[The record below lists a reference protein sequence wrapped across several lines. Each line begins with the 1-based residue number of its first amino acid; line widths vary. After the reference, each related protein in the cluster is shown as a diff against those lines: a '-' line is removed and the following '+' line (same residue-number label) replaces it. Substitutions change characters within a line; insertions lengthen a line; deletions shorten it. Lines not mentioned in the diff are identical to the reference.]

1 MRLTTPRIPPVEP
14 AEWTEE
20 QSQALGM
27 DIKELQT
34 SIGSPDTV
42 FNIVKTL
49 IRYPDLFKAWLGF
62 ANHVMFNSSL
72 APRDREIVILR
83 IGWLCQSG
91 YEFGQH
97 IVIGRDA
104 GLNDGEIK
112 AIAEGDSAPNWSDAE
127 RTLIK
132 ATNELH
138 ADAFINDATFAELQ
152 KHFDEKQILDVIFA
166 VGQYNM
172 VSMALNT
179 TGVQLDEGIPE
190 YQSFVGK

>member
-14 AEWTEE
+14 EDWTEE
-20 QSQALGM
+20 QLEALGM
-27 DIKELQT
+27 DIKALQA
-34 SIGSPDTV
+34 SIGSPDKI
-42 FNIVKTL
+42 FNIIKTL
-49 IRYPDLFKAWLGF
+49 IRYPALFKAWLGF
-62 ANHVMFNSSL
+62 ANHVLFNSSL
-72 APRDREIVILR
+72 EPRDREIVILR

-112 AIAEGDSAPNWSDAE
+112 AIAVGADAHNWSEAE
-127 RTLIK
+127 QVLIK
-132 ATNELH
+132 ATDELH
-138 ADAFINDATFAELQ
+138 ADAFISDASFAELQ
-152 KHFDEKQILDVIFA
+152 KHFDEQQILDIVFA

-179 TGVQLDEGIPE
+179 TGVQLDEGFPE
-190 YQSFVGK
+190 YKSFVES

>member
-14 AEWTEE
+14 EEWTEE

-27 DIKELQT
+27 DIKDLQA
-34 SIGSPDTV
+34 SIGSPDKV
-42 FNIVKTL
+42 FNVIKTL

-72 APRDREIVILR
+72 APRDREIIILR

-112 AIAEGDSAPNWSDAE
+112 AIAEGDSAVNWSDAE
-127 RTLIK
+127 RALIK
-132 ATNELH
+132 ATDELH
-138 ADAFINDATFAELQ
+138 AEAFISNATFSELQ
-152 KHFDEKQILDVIFA
+152 EHFEEKQIFDVIFT

-172 VSMALNT
+172 VSMALNS

-190 YQSFVGK
+190 YKSFLE

>member
-14 AEWTEE
+14 EEWTEE

-27 DIKELQT
+27 DIKELQA
-34 SIGSPDTV
+34 SIGSPDKV
-42 FNIVKTL
+42 FNVVKTL

-97 IVIGRDA
+97 IVIGRNA

-112 AIAEGDSAPNWSDAE
+112 AIAEGDSAVNWSDAE
-127 RTLIK
+127 RALIK
-132 ATNELH
+132 ATDELH
-138 ADAFINDATFAELQ
+138 ADAFISNATFSELQ
-152 KHFDEKQILDVIFA
+152 EHFEEKQIFDVIFT

-172 VSMALNT
+172 VSMALNS

-190 YQSFVGK
+190 YKSFLE

>member
-14 AEWTEE
+14 TEWTEE

-27 DIKELQT
+27 DIKELQA
-34 SIGSPDTV
+34 SIGSPDKV

-112 AIAEGDSAPNWSDAE
+112 AIAEGDSAPNWSNAE
-127 RTLIK
+127 RTLLK
-132 ATNELH
+132 ATDELH
-138 ADAFINDATFAELQ
+138 ADAFISDATFAELQ
-152 KHFDEKQILDVIFA
+152 EYFDEKQILDVIFA

-190 YQSFVGK
+190 YQAFVGK

>member
-14 AEWTEE
+14 ENWTEE

-27 DIKELQT
+27 DIKDLQA
-34 SIGSPDTV
+34 SIGSPDKV

-49 IRYPDLFKAWLGF
+49 IRYPELFKAWLGF
-62 ANHVMFNSSL
+62 ANHVLFNSSL
-72 APRDREIVILR
+72 PPRDREIVILR

-97 IVIGRDA
+97 ILIGREA

-112 AIAEGDSAPNWSDAE
+112 AIAEGDAAANWSEAE

-132 ATNELH
+132 ATDELH
-138 ADAFINDATFAELQ
+138 ADAFISNATFAELQ
-152 KHFDEKQILDVIFA
+152 EHFEEKQIFDVIFA

-172 VSMALNT
+172 VSMALNS

>member
-1 MRLTTPRIPPVEP
+1 MRLNTPRIPPVEP
-14 AEWTEE
+14 ANWTEE

-27 DIKELQT
+27 DIEKLQAN
-34 SIGSPDTV
+34 IGSPNQI

-49 IRYPDLFKAWLGF
+49 IRYPALFKAWLGF
-62 ANHVMFNSSL
+62 ANHVMFDSSL

-97 IVIGRDA
+97 IIIGRDA

-112 AIAEGDSAPNWSDAE
+112 AIAEGNTAANWSEAE
-127 RTLIK
+127 QALIQ
-132 ATNELH
+132 ATDELH
-138 ADAFINDATFAELQ
+138 ADAFISDVTFAKLQ
-152 KHFDEKQILDVIFA
+152 EHFDEKQIFDVIFA

-172 VSMALNT
+172 VSMALNS
-179 TGVQLDEGIPE
+179 TGVQLDEGIPN
-190 YQSFVGK
+190 YHAFVGR

>member
-1 MRLTTPRIPPVEP
+1 MRLTTPRIPPIEP
-14 AEWTEE
+14 ADWTEE
-20 QSQALGM
+20 QLQALGM
-27 DIKELQT
+27 DIKDLQAN
-34 SIGSPDTV
+34 IGSPDKI
-42 FNIVKTL
+42 FNIIKTL
-49 IRYPDLFKAWLGF
+49 IGYPELFKAWLGF

-72 APRDREIVILR
+72 PPRDREIVILR

-112 AIAEGDSAPNWSDAE
+112 AIAEGDSAQNWSEAE
-127 RTLIK
+127 QSLIR
-132 ATNELH
+132 ATDELH
-138 ADAFINDATFAELQ
+138 ADAFIGDATYAELQ
-152 KHFDEKQILDVIFA
+152 EHFDEKQILDLIFA

-179 TGVQLDEGIPE
+179 IGVQLDDGIPE
-190 YQSFVGK
+190 YKDFLGK

>member
-1 MRLTTPRIPPVEP
+1 MRLATPRIPPVEP
-14 AEWTEE
+14 ENWTEE

-27 DIKELQT
+27 DIKELQA
-34 SIGSPDTV
+34 SIGSPDKV

-49 IRYPDLFKAWLGF
+49 IRYPALFKAWLGF
-62 ANHVMFNSSL
+62 ANHVLFNSSL
-72 APRDREIVILR
+72 SPRDREIVILR

-97 IVIGRDA
+97 ILIGREA

-112 AIAEGDSAPNWSDAE
+112 AIAEGDAAANWSETE
-127 RTLIK
+127 RALIK
-132 ATNELH
+132 ATDELH
-138 ADAFINDATFAELQ
+138 ADAFISNATFAELQ
-152 KHFDEKQILDVIFA
+152 EHFEEKQIFDVIFA

-172 VSMALNT
+172 VSMALNS

>member
-14 AEWTEE
+14 ENWTEE
-20 QSQALGM
+20 QSLALGM
-27 DIKELQT
+27 DIKNLQT
-34 SIGSPDTV
+34 SVGSPDKV
-42 FNIVKTL
+42 FNVIKTL
-49 IRYPDLFKAWLGF
+49 VRYPELFKAWLGF

-97 IVIGRDA
+97 ILIGRDA

-112 AIAEGDSAPNWSDAE
+112 AIAEGDNAANWSDAE

-132 ATNELH
+132 ATDELH
-138 ADAFINDATFAELQ
+138 ADAFIGDATYAELEEY
-152 KHFDEKQILDVIFA
+152 FDEKQILDIIFA

-172 VSMALNT
+172 VSMVLNT
-179 TGVQLDEGIPE
+179 TGVQLDEDIPE
-190 YQSFVGK
+190 YKAFLGK

>member
-1 MRLTTPRIPPVEP
+1 MRLTTPRIPPIEP

-27 DIKELQT
+27 DIKELQA

-112 AIAEGDSAPNWSDAE
+112 AIAEGDSAPNWSEAE
-127 RTLIK
+127 RALIK
-132 ATNELH
+132 ATDELH
-138 ADAFINDATFAELQ
+138 ADAFIGDATFGELQ
-152 KHFDEKQILDVIFA
+152 EYFDEKQILDIIFA

>member
-1 MRLTTPRIPPVEP
+1 MRLTTPRIAPVEP
-14 AEWTEE
+14 EEWTEE
-20 QSQALGM
+20 QLQALGM
-27 DIKELQT
+27 DIKDLQAN
-34 SIGSPDTV
+34 IGSPDKV
-42 FNIVKTL
+42 FNVIKTL

-97 IVIGRDA
+97 ILIGRDA
-104 GLNDGEIK
+104 GLNDGEMK
-112 AIAEGDSAPNWSDAE
+112 AIAVGADAPNWSEAE
-127 RTLIK
+127 QALLK
-132 ATNELH
+132 ATDELH
-138 ADAFINDATFAELQ
+138 ADAFIGNATFAELTE
-152 KHFDEKQILDVIFA
+152 HFEEKQIFDVIFA

-172 VSMALNT
+172 VSMALNS

-190 YQSFVGK
+190 YKAFVEA

>member
-1 MRLTTPRIPPVEP
+1 MRLTTPRIPLVEP

-34 SIGSPDTV
+34 SIGSPGKV

-112 AIAEGDSAPNWSDAE
+112 AIAEGDSAPSWSEAE

-132 ATNELH
+132 ATDELH
-138 ADAFINDATFAELQ
+138 ADAFIGDATFAELQ
-152 KHFDEKQILDVIFA
+152 KHFDEKQIFDVIFT

>member
-1 MRLTTPRIPPVEP
+1 MRLSTPRIAPLEP
-14 AEWTEE
+14 ENWSEE
-20 QSQALGM
+20 QTQALGM
-27 DIKELQT
+27 DIKDLQA
-34 SIGSPDTV
+34 SIGAPDKV

-62 ANHVMFNSSL
+62 ANHVLFNSSL
-72 APRDREIVILR
+72 SPRDREIVILR

-97 IVIGRDA
+97 ILIGRDA

-112 AIAEGDSAPNWSDAE
+112 AIAEGANALNWSEAE
-127 RTLIK
+127 QSLIK
-132 ATNELH
+132 ATDELH
-138 ADAFINDATFAELQ
+138 ADAFIGDATFAELQ
-152 KHFDEKQILDVIFA
+152 EHFDEKQILDIIFA

-179 TGVQLDEGIPE
+179 TGVQLDDGIPE
-190 YQSFVGK
+190 YKAFVEK